1 MNRILA
7 ACALA
12 AFGGALALGCL
23 GAAGNKVWA
32 KAKSAYAAPGDYER
46 AESACGGNQGLPDVS
61 AGPGRPEFIDCM
73 RGHAWVLVR
82 RP

>member
-7 ACALA
+7 GCALA

-23 GAAGNKVWA
+23 GASGNKVWA
-32 KAKSAYAAPGDYER
+32 KANSAYAAPGDYER
-46 AESACGGNQGLPDVS
+46 AESACGGNKGLPGVS
-61 AGPGRPEFIDCM
+61 AGPAGPEFVDCM
-73 RGHAWVLVR
+73 RDYAWVLVR